1 MRHILLIPLLLFTY
15 SLSAQQIFTVEE
27 ALAYVKQ
34 NHPAIRAALLQQAQA
49 EALQTAA
56 VDVPKT
62 EFAIMKGQYN
72 SANKNDNNIT
82 ITQTLPFP
90 TLWHAQH
97 KTAKASTLMSEA
109 QTKLQVNDVSV
120 KLLLLIQQQLFIR
133 TQQQLLFKQDSLFT
147 SLVKAF
153 ELRYQSGE
161 GTLLEKT
168 AIITQHHEIKNML
181 HQNEVELAGCAQ
193 QLQVFLQ
200 TDQPVLIN
208 AAFEPMSI
216 GETTSLDL
224 SQNPTAVFQ
233 SRQTQ
238 VAEMQHRISRN
249 KMLPDLLVG
258 YFTQTLIGY
267 QTIDG
272 QDRYF
277 DSSNRFQGFTFGVSL
292 PLWFPTYTASTKAAR
307 LHYEAAAQQ
316 EAAQRQELQRNYQ
329 VALQEYNRNKANL
342 EYYTTS
348 ALPNAKL
355 LEAQSLTAFK
365 HGEVDYATLILNLQQ
380 VLRLNQNHLQAILG
394 YNQSILTLNQL
405 QGNF

>member
-15 SLSAQQIFTVEE
+15 SLSAQQMFTVEE

-109 QTKLQVNDVSV
+109 QTKLQVNDVSAQ
-120 KLLLLIQQQLFIR
+120 LLLLIQQQLFIR

-181 HQNEVELAGCAQ
+181 HQNEVELAGSAQ

-249 KMLPDLLVG
+249 KMLPDLSVG

-394 YNQSILTLNQL
+394 YNQSILILNQL

>member
-15 SLSAQQIFTVEE
+15 SLSAQQMFTVEE

-109 QTKLQVNDVSV
+109 QTKLQVNDVSAQ
-120 KLLLLIQQQLFIR
+120 LLLLIQQQLFIR

-181 HQNEVELAGCAQ
+181 HQNEVELAGSAQ

-249 KMLPDLLVG
+249 KMLPDLSVG
-258 YFTQTLIGY
+258 YFNQTLIGY

-394 YNQSILTLNQL
+394 YNQSILILNQL

>member
-181 HQNEVELAGCAQ
+181 HQNEVELAGSAQ

-249 KMLPDLLVG
+249 KMLPDLSVG

-277 DSSNRFQGFTFGVSL
+277 DSSNRFQGFTLGVSL

>member
-1 MRHILLIPLLLFTY
+1 MRHILLIPLLLFTCT
-15 SLSAQQIFTVEE
+15 LSAQQIFTVEE

-34 NHPAIRAALLQQAQA
+34 NHPAIRASLLQQQQA
-49 EALQTAA
+49 EMLQTVA

-62 EFAIMKGQYN
+62 EFALMKGQYN
-72 SANKNDNNIT
+72 SANKNDNNLT

-97 KTAKASTLMSEA
+97 KTAKASTLVSEA
-109 QTKLQVNDVSV
+109 QTKVQVNDVSV

-133 TQQQLLFKQDSLFT
+133 SQQQLLFKQDSLFT

-168 AIITQHHEIKNML
+168 AIMTQHHEIKNMVM
-181 HQNEVELAGCAQ
+181 QNEVELNGSAH

-200 TDQPVLIN
+200 TEQPVMIN
-208 AAFEPMSI
+208 ATFEPLPTV
-216 GETTSLDL
+216 ETSPIDL
-224 SQNPTAVFQ
+224 SQNPTAVLQ

-238 VAEMQHRISRN
+238 VAALQHRVARN
-249 KMLPDLLVG
+249 KMLPDLSVG
-258 YFTQTLIGY
+258 YFSQTLIGY
-267 QTIDG
+267 QTVDG
-272 QDRYF
+272 QDKYF
-277 DSSNRFQGFTFGVSL
+277 DSSNRFQGFTVGVSV
-292 PLWFPTYTASTKAAR
+292 PLWFPSYTAANKAAR
-307 LHYEAAAQQ
+307 LQYEAATQQ
-316 EAAQRQELQRNYQ
+316 ELAQRQELQRSYQ
-329 VALQEYNRNKANL
+329 MAIQDFNRNKKNL

-355 LEAQSLTAFK
+355 LEAQSLTAFR
-365 HGEVDYATLILNLQQ
+365 HGEVDYATFILNLQQ
-380 VLRLNQNHLQAILG
+380 VLRLNQNHLQAILA